1 MLRLYYGPNACSLAS
16 HIAIE
21 ESGLA
26 FERTAISIFD
36 GEQKSPAYL
45 ARVPTGKVPALEI
58 DGHVLTENVA
68 IQAYVAAAAPSAR
81 LMPDDPLS
89 AAVALS
95 RLAWFSNS
103 VHISFRHMMRPMVL
117 TSEEAAHAG
126 IAARGKE
133 DFLDSLRRI
142 EAMLQGGPW
151 LMGDRFTLCDGYAMV
166 FFNWA
171 SFAGLDLSP
180 LPALRRHA
188 ARMIERPAVARV
200 LTIEGSLDRIAD
212 AVR

>member
-1 MLRLYYGPNACSLAS
+1 MTSGTAGPDPARATTWLSRGFECLLA
-16 HIAIE
+16 E
-21 ESGLA
+21 
-26 FERTAISIFD
+26 TAAA
-36 GEQKSPAYL
+36 E
-45 ARVPTGKVPALEI
+45 
-58 DGHVLTENVA
+58 
-68 IQAYVAAAAPSAR
+68 AAAAERHEPRPAFHFDVVIVGSGYGG
-81 LMPDDPLS
+81 
-89 AAVALS
+89 AVALS

-103 VHISFRHMMRPMVL
+103 VHISVRHMMRPMVL

-133 DFLDSLRRI
+133 DFLDNLRRI
-142 EAMLQGGPW
+142 EAMLEGGPW
-151 LMGDRFTLCDGYAMV
+151 LMGDQFTLCDGYAMV

-188 ARMIERPAVARV
+188 ARMIERPAVAKV

-212 AVR
+212 AVG